1 MNKPSSIII
10 SSSAPSL
17 PRYPPPQPHP
27 YFCLFIRM
35 TSRGRGGVGWEG
47 RRGGCCVSTVW
58 QHGPGEPPARGL
70 LPVCW
75 GHGRVC
81 VCARA
86 WESTLI
92 LSICVTC
99 AVVWVCKH
107 ICICVRTCG
116 CVFVLSRCERVSVS
130 AGLSACVGVCL
141 CDYGARVSLVAEGD
155 SVSLMSG

>member
-1 MNKPSSIII
+1 MGG
-10 SSSAPSL
+10 AP
-17 PRYPPPQPHP
+17 
-27 YFCLFIRM
+27 
-35 TSRGRGGVGWEG
+35 GRVL
-47 RRGGCCVSTVW
+47 RLHCVAAR
-58 QHGPGEPPARGL
+58 ARGTAGSGTAACVL
-70 LPVCW
+70 GAC
-75 GHGRVC
+75 GRVC

-116 CVFVLSRCERVSVS
+116 CVFVLSRCKRVSVS